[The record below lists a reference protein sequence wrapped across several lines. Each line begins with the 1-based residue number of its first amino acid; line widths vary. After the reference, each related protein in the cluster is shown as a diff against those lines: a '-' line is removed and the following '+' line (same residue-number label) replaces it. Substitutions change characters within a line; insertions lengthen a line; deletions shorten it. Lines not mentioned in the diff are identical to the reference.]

1 MHAAANADESA
12 NVTAHANAA
21 TAPAATARATSHHAG
36 AGMRQELQ
44 AAQTR
49 RAHVD
54 AANAGVTGGGVGAIG
69 AVVVGGV
76 GGVGAAVRVA
86 VHDTAGGAAGAGAG
100 AENEGGGLDEDETVV
115 GNAAGAP
122 HAAAGGA
129 PAASA
134 VQ

>member
-12 NVTAHANAA
+12 NVTAHANAT

-54 AANAGVTGGGVGAIG
+54 AANAGVTAGGVGAVG

-76 GGVGAAVRVA
+76 GAAVRAA
-86 VHDTAGGAAGAGAG
+86 VHDMAVGGAGAGAGAG
-100 AENEGGGLDEDETVV
+100 AENEDGGLDEDGTVV

-134 VQ
+134 AQ